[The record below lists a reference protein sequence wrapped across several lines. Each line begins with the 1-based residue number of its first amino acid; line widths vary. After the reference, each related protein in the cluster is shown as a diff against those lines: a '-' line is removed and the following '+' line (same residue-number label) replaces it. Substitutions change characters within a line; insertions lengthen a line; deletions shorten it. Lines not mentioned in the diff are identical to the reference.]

1 MANRSPNPNLSEL
14 RQEAASEE
22 VSPQRLEELSKI
34 NIELERIVA
43 QNANTAPSLLRIFSS
58 SSDNIVRKN
67 VAGNPN
73 TPTEIL
79 LELGADFPQQLLDN
93 PVFSLLLLE
102 NPNFVADIPLVTLQN
117 LLLLDEVP
125 PQFLELATSHDD
137 VEVLLTIAMNPKTPK
152 TALLAL
158 TQIQNIEVAEAAR
171 KHVTLAGEMQQGWN
185 QAAIAAMQTTNLPR
199 DRQSE
204 IYLWAIGAVPEYL
217 LKTLDA
223 EVRLHIAESVNT
235 SEQILEILATDSY
248 SRVRAMVAQNPCTPI
263 NIVEDLMGDV
273 SDIVREAV
281 ACHPLTPLTLHQQF
295 QLQLEAT
302 ENPIT
307 SEDIL
312 RQLSTSQWMR
322 IRLGV
327 AAHSNTSGDVLLQLA
342 SDEDVMVRKAV
353 ALNVNSSAEALEQLA
368 TENDPWIAKIIASH
382 PNKPAKNGFGGQK
395 TTIYDYINTAR
406 AQGIPIMPSYAVYDP
421 HMLTAMAESTNY
433 DTRQRVAQHP
443 NTPIHVLEKLID
455 EENKNNSILETALS
469 NLSHNSKTP
478 DSTLRCLAQTAD
490 LKICTVVAR
499 HRNISNSTLTQLAK
513 HHRWEVRTIVAKNL
527 KTPRETLIKLI
538 QDKHFTV
545 RKAAIN
551 NPYAP
556 QSVLEQLDMLK
567 NPNICVKM
575 LSQLAHSKWVIVR
588 QGVAR
593 HPNIDKNLLKQLA
606 EDKIPMVRL
615 GVAENPNT
623 PSSLLELLAIDKKD
637 EIVIAVANHPNTSLN
652 ILEQLAILGKP
663 DNQIKQAAVLALL
676 NRFPDRISK
685 ILADCITSFT
695 PIFTRLLIFLHPL
708 TPRETLAKNINST
721 SWLERYAIAQ
731 NPNTPPEIR
740 AALTRDGNRVVRAA
754 AKGEWGSEGVRE

>member
-1 MANRSPNPNLSEL
+1 MVNRSPEPNLSEL
-14 RQEAASEE
+14 RQQAASEE
-22 VSPQRLEELSKI
+22 VSPQRLEELSQV
-34 NIELERIVA
+34 NIELARIVA
-43 QNANTAPSLLRIFSS
+43 HNANAAPNLLRIFSS
-58 SSDNIVRKN
+58 SSDNIIRKN

-79 LELGADFPQQLLDN
+79 LELGAEFPQELLDN
-93 PVFSLLLLE
+93 PIFSLLLLE
-102 NPNFVADIPLVTLQN
+102 NPNFVADIPLVTLLS
-117 LLLLDEVP
+117 LLKLDEVP
-125 PQFLELATSHDD
+125 PPFLELATSHDD

-152 TALLAL
+152 SALLTL
-158 TQIQNIEVAEAAR
+158 TQIQNIEVAEAAAA
-171 KHVTLAGEMQQGWN
+171 HVTLAGEMQQGWN

-204 IYLWAIGAVPEYL
+204 MYLWAIGAVPKYL
-217 LKTLDA
+217 LKMLDA
-223 EVRLHIAESVNT
+223 EVRLRIAESVNT
-235 SEQILEILATDSY
+235 SEQVLEILARDSY
-248 SRVRAMVAQNPCTPI
+248 SRVRAMAAQNPRTPI
-263 NIVEDLMGDV
+263 NIVEDLMGDI

-281 ACHPLTPLTLHQQF
+281 AYHPLTPLTLHQQF

-302 ENPIT
+302 ENPVT
-307 SEDIL
+307 SEEIL

-322 IRLGV
+322 IRLGI
-327 AAHSNTSGDVLLQLA
+327 AAHSNTPGDVLLRLA
-342 SDEDVMVRKAV
+342 SDENVMVRKAV

-368 TENDPWIAKIIASH
+368 TENDAWIAKIIAAH
-382 PNKPAKNGFGGQK
+382 PNNRAKIGFEGQK

-406 AQGIPIMPSYAVYDP
+406 AQGIPIMTSYAVYEP
-421 HMLTAMAESTNY
+421 HMLTAMAESSNY

-443 NTPIHVLEKLID
+443 NTPIHILEKLVD
-455 EENKNNSILETALS
+455 EENNSILETALS

-478 DSTLRCLAQTAD
+478 DSTLQCLAQTAD
-490 LKICTVVAR
+490 LKICAVVAR
-499 HRNISNSTLTQLAK
+499 HRNISSMTLTQLAK

-538 QDKHFTV
+538 QDKHKTV
-545 RKAAIN
+545 REAAIN

-556 QSVLEQLDMLK
+556 ASLLKQLDILK
-567 NPNICVKM
+567 NPNTSSQTLEQ
-575 LSQLAHSKWVIVR
+575 LSHSKWVIVR

-593 HPNIDKNLLKQLA
+593 HPNTDKNLLKQLA
-606 EDKIPMVRL
+606 EDKISMVRL

-623 PSSLLELLAIDKKD
+623 PSNLLELLAIDQD
-637 EIVIAVANHPNTSLN
+637 NQIVVTVATHANTSSN

-663 DNQIKQAAVLALL
+663 DDRIKQAAVLTLV

-695 PIFTRLLIFLHPL
+695 PIFTRLLIFLHPS
-708 TPRETLAKNINST
+708 TPSETLAKNINST

-740 AALTRDGNRVVRAA
+740 AALTRDGNRIVRAA
-754 AKGEWGSEGVRE
+754 AKGVGEMG

>member
-1 MANRSPNPNLSEL
+1 MANRSQKPNLPEL
-14 RQEAASEE
+14 RQQAASEE

-34 NIELERIVA
+34 NVELARIVA
-43 QNANTAPSLLRIFSS
+43 QNANASPGLLRIFSS
-58 SSDNIVRKN
+58 SSDNIIRKN

-79 LELGADFPQQLLDN
+79 LELGAEFPRELLNN

-102 NPNFVADIPLVTLQN
+102 NPNFVADIPLVTLIS
-117 LLLLDEVP
+117 LLKLDEVP
-125 PQFLELATSHDD
+125 TQFLELATSHDD

-204 IYLWAIGAVPEYL
+204 MYLWAIGAVPKYL

-223 EVRLHIAESVNT
+223 EVRLHIAESLNT
-235 SEQILEILATDSY
+235 SEQVLEILATDSY
-248 SRVRAMVAQNPCTPI
+248 SRVRAMVAQNPRTPL

-273 SDIVREAV
+273 SDIVRDAV
-281 ACHPLTPLTLHQQF
+281 ACHPLTPLILHQQF

-302 ENPIT
+302 ENPVT

-327 AAHSNTSGDVLLQLA
+327 AAHSNTPGDVLLRLA
-342 SDEDVMVRKAV
+342 RDEDVMVRKAV
-353 ALNVNSSAEALEQLA
+353 ALNVNSSAETLEQLA
-368 TENDPWIAKIIASH
+368 TENDAWIAKIIAAH
-382 PNKPAKNGFGGQK
+382 PNNRVKIGFEERK

-421 HMLTAMAESTNY
+421 QMLTAMAESSNY

-443 NTPIHVLEKLID
+443 NTPIHVLEKLVD
-455 EENKNNSILETALS
+455 EENNSILETALS
-469 NLSHNSKTP
+469 NLSRNSKTP
-478 DSTLRCLAQTAD
+478 DSTLQCLAQTAD

-499 HRNISNSTLTQLAK
+499 HRNISSMTLTQLAK

-527 KTPRETLIKLI
+527 KTPPETLENLI
-538 QDKHFTV
+538 RDKHKTV
-545 RKAAIN
+545 REAAIN

-556 QSVLEQLDMLK
+556 QSVLEQLDILK
-567 NPNICVKM
+567 NPNTSSET
-575 LSQLAHSKWVIVR
+575 LEQLFHSKWVIIR

-593 HPNIDKNLLKQLA
+593 HPNTEKNLLKQLA
-606 EDKIPMVRL
+606 EDKICMVRL

-623 PSSLLELLAIDKKD
+623 PSSLLELLAIDKD
-637 EIVIAVANHPNTSLN
+637 NQVVMAVANHANTSLN

-663 DNQIKQAAVLALL
+663 EDEIKQAAVLALV

-695 PIFTRLLIFLHPL
+695 PIFTRLLIFLHPS
-708 TPRETLAKNINST
+708 TPSETLAKNIYST
-721 SWLERYAIAQ
+721 SWLERYAIAE

-740 AALTRDGNRVVRAA
+740 AALARDGNRVVRAA
-754 AKGEWGSEGVRE
+754 AKAVRE

>member
-1 MANRSPNPNLSEL
+1 MANRSPDRILSEL
-14 RQEAASEE
+14 RQEAASEDT
-22 VSPQRLEELSKI
+22 SPQRLEELSKI
-34 NIELERIVA
+34 NIELARVVA
-43 QNANTAPSLLRIFSS
+43 QNANAAPDLLQYFSRSL
-58 SSDNIVRKN
+58 DNIIRKN

-73 TPTEIL
+73 TPTEML
-79 LELGADFPQQLLDN
+79 LELGAEFPQKLLDN

-102 NPNFVADIPLVTLQN
+102 NPNFVADMPLVTLQN
-117 LLLLDEVP
+117 LLILDEVP

-158 TQIQNIEVAEAAR
+158 TQIQNIEVAQAAR
-171 KHVTLAGEMQQGWN
+171 LHVTLAGEMQYGWN
-185 QAAIAAMQTTNLPR
+185 EAAIAAMQTTNLPR

-204 IYLWAIGAVPEYL
+204 MYLWAIGAVPEYL

-223 EVRLHIAESVNT
+223 EVRLHIAESLNT
-235 SEQILEILATDSY
+235 SEQVLEILATDSY
-248 SRVRAMVAQNPCTPI
+248 SRVRAYVAQNPRTPI

-281 ACHPLTPLTLHQQF
+281 AFHPLTPLTLHQQF

-302 ENPIT
+302 ENPVT

-322 IRLGV
+322 IRLGI
-327 AAHSNTSGDVLLQLA
+327 AAHSNTPGDVLLRLA

-368 TENDPWIAKIIASH
+368 TENDAWIAKIIAAH
-382 PNKPAKNGFGGQK
+382 PNNQTKIGFDGQK
-395 TTIYDYINTAR
+395 TTIHDYINTAR
-406 AQGIPIMPSYAVYDP
+406 AQGIPIMPAYAVYDP
-421 HMLTAMAESTNY
+421 QMLTAMAESSNY

-443 NTPIHVLEKLID
+443 NTPIHILEKLV
-455 EENKNNSILETALS
+455 EEENNSILETALS

-478 DSTLRCLAQTAD
+478 DSTLQCLAQTAD
-490 LKICTVVAR
+490 FKICTAVAR
-499 HRNISNSTLTQLAK
+499 HRNASSMTLTQLAK

-527 KTPRETLIKLI
+527 KTPRETLVKLI
-538 QDKHFTV
+538 QDKNRTV
-545 RKAAIN
+545 REAAIN

-556 QSVLEQLDMLK
+556 KTILEQLDILK
-567 NPNICVKM
+567 NPNTSAKLLEQ
-575 LSQLAHSKWVIVR
+575 LSHSKWVIVR

-606 EDKIPMVRL
+606 EDKISMVRL
-615 GVAENPNT
+615 GVAENPHT
-623 PSSLLELLAIDKKD
+623 PSSLLELLAIDQD
-637 EIVIAVANHPNTSLN
+637 SEVVVAVARSANTSLN

-663 DNQIKQAAVLALL
+663 DNQIKQAAVLALV

-695 PIFTRLLIFLHPL
+695 PIFTRLLVFLHPS
-708 TPRETLAKNINST
+708 TPREILAKNINST

-731 NPNTPPEIR
+731 NSNTPPESR

-754 AKGEWGSEGVRE
+754 AKG

>member
-1 MANRSPNPNLSEL
+1 MANRSPEPNLSEL

-43 QNANTAPSLLRIFSS
+43 QNANAAPGLLRILSS
-58 SSDNIVRKN
+58 RSDNIIRKN

-79 LELGADFPQQLLDN
+79 LELGAEFPEQLLDN
-93 PVFSLLLLE
+93 SVFSLLLLE
-102 NPNFVADIPLVTLQN
+102 NPNFVADIPLVTLLS
-117 LLLLDEVP
+117 LLKLDGVP
-125 PQFLELATSHDD
+125 PSFLELATSHDD

-171 KHVTLAGEMQQGWN
+171 KHVTLAGEMHQGWN
-185 QAAIAAMQTTNLPR
+185 EAAIVAMQTTNLPR

-204 IYLWAIGAVPEYL
+204 MYLWAIDAVPEYL

-223 EVRLHIAESVNT
+223 EVRLHIAGSVNT
-235 SEQILEILATDSY
+235 SEQVLEILATDSY
-248 SRVRAMVAQNPCTPI
+248 SRVRAMVAQNPRTPI

-273 SDIVREAV
+273 SDIVRAAV

-302 ENPIT
+302 ENPVT

-327 AAHSNTSGDVLLQLA
+327 AAHSNTPRDVLLGLA
-342 SDEDVMVRKAV
+342 RDEDVMVRKAV
-353 ALNVNSSAEALEQLA
+353 ALNVNSSAEALDQLA
-368 TENDPWIAKIIASH
+368 MEKDAWVAKIIAAH
-382 PNKPAKNGFGGQK
+382 PNNRANINFEGQK

-406 AQGIPIMPSYAVYDP
+406 AQGIPIMASYAVYDP
-421 HMLTAMAESTNY
+421 HMLTAMAESSNY

-443 NTPIHVLEKLID
+443 NTPIHVLEKLVD
-455 EENKNNSILETALS
+455 EENNSILETALS
-469 NLSHNSKTP
+469 NLSRNSKTP
-478 DSTLRCLAQTAD
+478 DSTLQCLAQTAD
-490 LKICTVVAR
+490 LNICTAVAR
-499 HRNISNSTLTQLAK
+499 HRNTSGMTLTQLAK

-527 KTPRETLIKLI
+527 KTPRETIVKLI
-538 QDKHFTV
+538 QDKYKTV
-545 RKAAIN
+545 REAAIN

-556 QSVLEQLDMLK
+556 QSVLEQLDILK
-567 NPNICVKM
+567 NPNTEAKILEQ
-575 LSQLAHSKWVIVR
+575 LSHSKWVIVR

-606 EDKIPMVRL
+606 EDKISMVRL

-623 PSSLLELLAIDKKD
+623 PSSLLELLAIDRD
-637 EIVIAVANHPNTSLN
+637 NQIVIAVANHPNTSSN

-663 DNQIKQAAVLALL
+663 DNQIKQAAVLALV

-695 PIFTRLLIFLHPL
+695 PIFTRLLIFLHPS

-740 AALTRDGNRVVRAA
+740 AALSRDGNRVVRAA
-754 AKGEWGSEGVRE
+754 AKGGERG

>member
-1 MANRSPNPNLSEL
+1 MANRSPEPNLSEL
-14 RQEAASEE
+14 RQQAASEE
-22 VSPQRLEELSKI
+22 ISPQRLEELSKI
-34 NIELERIVA
+34 NLELARIVA
-43 QNANTAPSLLRIFSS
+43 NNANAAPDLLRFFSS
-58 SSDNIVRKN
+58 SSDNFIRKN

-79 LELGADFPQQLLDN
+79 LELGAEFPQQLLEN
-93 PVFSLLLLE
+93 SVFYLLLLE
-102 NPNFVADIPLVTLQN
+102 NPNFVANIPLVTLLS
-117 LLLLDEVP
+117 LLILDQVP

-171 KHVTLAGEMQQGWN
+171 LHVTLAGEMPSGWN
-185 QAAIAAMQTTNLPR
+185 EVAIAAMQTTNLPR

-204 IYLWAIGAVPEYL
+204 MYLWAIGAVPEYL

-235 SEQILEILATDSY
+235 SEQVLEVLATDSY
-248 SRVRAMVAQNPCTPI
+248 SRVRAHIAQNPRTPI

-281 ACHPLTPLTLHQQF
+281 AYHPFTPLTLHQQF

-302 ENPIT
+302 ENPVT
-307 SEDIL
+307 SVDIL

-322 IRLGV
+322 IRLGI
-327 AAHSNTSGDVLLQLA
+327 AAHSNTPGDVLLQLA
-342 SDEDVMVRKAV
+342 SDKDVMVRKAV

-368 TENDPWIAKIIASH
+368 TENDAWIAKIIAAH
-382 PNKPAKNGFGGQK
+382 PNNRAKISFEGQK
-395 TTIYDYINTAR
+395 TTIHDYINTAR
-406 AQGIPIMPSYAVYDP
+406 AQGIPIMPAYAVYDP
-421 HMLTAMAESTNY
+421 NMLTAMAASSNY

-443 NTPIHVLEKLID
+443 NTPIHVLEKLVN
-455 EENKNNSILETALS
+455 EENNSILETALS
-469 NLSHNSKTP
+469 NLSRNSKTP
-478 DSTLRCLAQTAD
+478 DSTLQYLAQTGD
-490 LKICTVVAR
+490 LKICAAVAR
-499 HRNISNSTLTQLAK
+499 HRNTSSMTLAQLAK
-513 HHRWEVRTIVAKNL
+513 HHRWEVRIIVAKNL
-527 KTPRETLIKLI
+527 KTPRETLVTLI
-538 QDKHFTV
+538 QDKNKTV
-545 RKAAIN
+545 RDAAIN
-551 NPYAP
+551 NPYIP
-556 QSVLEQLDMLK
+556 QSILEQLDVLK
-567 NPNICVKM
+567 NPNTSSKLLEQ
-575 LSQLAHSKWVIVR
+575 LSHSKWVIVR

-606 EDKIPMVRL
+606 EDKISMVHL

-623 PSSLLELLAIDKKD
+623 PSSLLELLAIDQD
-637 EIVIAVANHPNTSLN
+637 NEVVVAVATHANTSLN

-663 DNQIKQAAVLALL
+663 DNQIKQAAVLALV

-695 PIFTRLLIFLHPL
+695 PIFTRLLIFLHPS
-708 TPRETLAKNINST
+708 TPSEILAKNINSS

-731 NPNTPPEIR
+731 NPNTPPESR
-740 AALTRDGNRVVRAA
+740 ATLARDGNRVVRAA
-754 AKGEWGSEGVRE
+754 AKGDGERG